1 MLQPR
6 RARAKN
12 RLLAALPER
21 DRKHLL
27 ARCEQVE
34 LRVGEELGD
43 PGERIAHVFFPTDSF
58 ISLIT
63 PLEGSTGL
71 EVGLVGDEGMVG
83 ISLLLDVRIMPWRAL
98 VQGPGFAWRMSAA
111 AFLCEL
117 DHSPALRK
125 RMNRYAHVTMSQLAR
140 MAACARFHVVEAR
153 LARWLLMTRDRAHGD
168 VFHVTHEFL
177 AYMLG
182 VRRAGV
188 TRAAGVLQE
197 RQLIRYS
204 RGDVT
209 ILDGQRLEE
218 ASCGCYAVG
227 RDEYAG
233 ACS

>member
-1 MLQPR
+1 MPQPA

-34 LRVGEELGD
+34 LGFGEELGQ
-43 PGERIAHVFFPTDSF
+43 PGERIAHVLFPTDGF
-58 ISLIT
+58 VSLIT

-83 ISLLLDVRIMPWRAL
+83 ISLLLGVRITPWRAL
-98 VQGPGFAWRMSAA
+98 VQGSGCAWQMDAA
-111 AFLCEL
+111 AFLSEL
-117 DHSPALRK
+117 DRSPALRK
-125 RMNRYAHVTMSQLAR
+125 SMNLYVHVTMSQLAR
-140 MAACARFHVVEAR
+140 MAACARYHVVEAR
-153 LARWLLMTRDRAHGD
+153 LARWLLMTRDRAHSD

-209 ILDGQRLEE
+209 ILDGPRLEE
-218 ASCGCYAVG
+218 ASCACYAVA

-233 ACS
+233 VCS